1 MTMRTV
7 TWLFLFFVA
16 IFIALVLVLTF
27 MQPAFKQEV
36 GARIL
41 TVTTHAIPVYMY
53 VLGAFLA
60 GLLFGVLSMLP
71 GGIRT
76 KLEGVRKS
84 RRIRELEQKLA
95 ESENTPRAVQSGA
108 SDDDR
113 FLPPE
118 TEEQP

>member
-95 ESENTPRAVQSGA
+95 EAENAPKAVQLES
-108 SDDDR
+108 SEDDK